1 MYCSD
6 NCKTVPPHHS
16 VLVSHYKGLWNKQST
31 LGEGWGGEKEGLFC
45 SLEPDVRLGY
55 HQGNLTIFYLL
66 TKYIEHTELL

>member
-1 MYCSD
+1 MEQAEYI
-6 NCKTVPPHHS
+6 
-16 VLVSHYKGLWNKQST
+16 
-31 LGEGWGGEKEGLFC
+31 GGGVGGVKEELFC